1 MRNRTNGALCLS
13 VSLLNLTPQV
23 QIQQPENIISRK
35 SHSCIPSNLKSHKY
49 VSGT

>member
-23 QIQQPENIISRK
+23 QIQQPEKIISK
-35 SHSCIPSNLKSHKY
+35 TSHSCIPSNLKSHNY
-49 VSGT
+49 ISRT